1 MKYLVVKAILGFG
14 DRLESLKMCVD
25 YAIKYDLKLYID
37 WYDKTWK
44 EGFYKYFSLD
54 VDMFTPDEIT
64 DSETVFPQ
72 YWKGKLHEVITF
84 ENANLHNAELD
95 IGQLITPLP
104 YDVIVTVCTGRRTL
118 YNDSFFFA
126 KRLRVI
132 EPRIIR
138 EVTERRKIFMLENKW
153 GIHLRGTDRASSLA
167 YKQKRMSELTVKLV
181 SNGLFNGAKLI
192 VVSDDKEYIDMW
204 KDRFPE
210 FPIITSVTESSGR
223 TGKHLI
229 EGESKD
235 ENNIDLLIDFF
246 TLASCQR
253 IFSTSPD
260 SRFAKEASRL
270 SKYVHQII

>member
-25 YAIKYDLKLYID
+25 YAIKYNLKLYID
-37 WYDKTWK
+37 WSDNTWK
-44 EGFYKYFSLD
+44 EGFYRYFSLD
-54 VDMFTPDEIT
+54 IDMFTLDEIT

-72 YWKGKLHEVITF
+72 YWKGKLDEVLTF

-126 KRLRVI
+126 NKFRVI
-132 EPRIIR
+132 DTRIIE
-138 EVTERRKIFMLENKW
+138 EVKRRRDVYMLENKW

-167 YKQKRMSELTVKLV
+167 YKHKRMSELTVKLV
-181 SNGLFNGAKLI
+181 SQGLFNGAKLI

-210 FPIITSVTESSGR
+210 FPIITSVSESTGR

-229 EGESKD
+229 DTESKD
-235 ENNIDLLIDFF
+235 ENNVDLLIDFF

-270 SKYVHQII
+270 SKYVYQII

>member
-25 YAIKYDLKLYID
+25 YAIKYNLKLYID
-37 WYDKTWK
+37 WSDKTWK
-44 EGFYKYFSLD
+44 EGFYRYFSLD
-54 VDMFTPDEIT
+54 VDMFTLNEIT

-72 YWKGKLHEVITF
+72 YWKGKLDEVLTF

-104 YDVIVTVCTGRRTL
+104 YDVIVTVCTGRRSL

-126 KRLRVI
+126 SRFRVLDTRVI
-132 EPRIIR
+132 E
-138 EVTERRKIFMLENKW
+138 EVKRRQEVYNLGNKW
-153 GIHLRGTDRASSLA
+153 GIHLRGTDRASSLG
-167 YKQKRMSELTVKLV
+167 YKQKRISELTIKLV
-181 SNGLFNGAKLI
+181 SHGLFNGAQLI
-192 VVSDDKEYIDMW
+192 VVSDDKEYIDIW
-204 KDRFPE
+204 KQRFPDY
-210 FPIITSVTESSGR
+210 PVIVNVAESTGR

-229 EGESKD
+229 ESSSRD
-235 ENNIDLLIDFF
+235 ENNVELLVDFF

-253 IFSTSPD
+253 VYSTSPD

-270 SKYVHQII
+270 SRYVDQII